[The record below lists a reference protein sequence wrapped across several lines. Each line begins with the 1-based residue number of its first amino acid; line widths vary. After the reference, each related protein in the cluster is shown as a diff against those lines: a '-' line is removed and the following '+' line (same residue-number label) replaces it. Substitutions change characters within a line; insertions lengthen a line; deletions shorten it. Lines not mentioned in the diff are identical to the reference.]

1 MFMHLSIENLMA
13 QKYTDCLYV
22 AIQRSNSPWPF
33 TRIISV
39 KCSLK
44 PAFPLGVTIS
54 ISSFV
59 TEISF

>member
-1 MFMHLSIENLMA
+1 MA

-22 AIQRSNSPWPF
+22 VIQRSNSPWPF
-33 TRIISV
+33 TRIISA